1 MTQIPAG
8 WYPDPAPVAPG
19 RPPAQRYWDGQTW
32 TEHVH
37 PGPSYQSGYTAAPTG
52 PTTPDGVRLAGWWQ
66 RVGAYLLDALI
77 VGVVSSI
84 LTLPLQLRMQKDMT
98 ALMDRYNAT
107 LAGPNATF
115 DTGQFFRDYL
125 HLLGPVLTWS
135 ALIGFALWA
144 AYNAIFLRTRG
155 ATPGKMALGLAVR
168 LRDQPGTLPW
178 SAIALRVLVQHGV
191 ALLAVVP
198 LLYLALS
205 WFPALDALWAS
216 WDGKRQALHDKA
228 ARTNVIRTR

>member
-8 WYPDPAPVAPG
+8 WYPDPAPTAPG
-19 RPPAQRYWDGQTW
+19 QSPSQRYWDGQTW
-32 TEHVH
+32 TEHVF
-37 PGPSYQSGYTAAPTG
+37 PGPTYAPAYAAATRPG
-52 PTTPDGVRLAGWWQ
+52 PTTPDGVPLAGWWQ
-66 RVGAYLLDALI
+66 RVGAYLLDGLI
-77 VGVVSSI
+77 VGVVSS
-84 LTLPLQLRMQKDMT
+84 LVTLPLQLRMQDDLN
-98 ALMDRYNAT
+98 ALLDRYTAV
-107 LAGPNATF
+107 GPNQTF

-125 HLLGPVLTWS
+125 DLLGPVLTWS
-135 ALIGFALWA
+135 ALISFGLWA
-144 AYNAIFLRTRG
+144 VYNAVFLRTKG

-168 LRDQPGTLPW
+168 LRERPGRLPW

-198 LLYLALS
+198 LLYLAVS
-205 WFPALDALWAS
+205 WFPMLDALWAS